1 MKQAKKRPLPTLAK
15 LVSSTKRANRAMTG
29 ALASVVASNKRIAKK
44 EKLATNRRPK
54 YRLED
59 LMAEIPAGTRFEE
72 IDWGPPVG
80 KEIL

>member
-1 MKQAKKRPLPTLAK
+1 MKQAKKRLLPTLAK

-29 ALASVVASNKRIAKK
+29 ALAAVVASNKRIAKK

-54 YRLED
+54 YKLED
-59 LMAEIPAGTRFEE
+59 LMAEIPAETKFKE

-80 KEIL
+80 KEII